1 MRFGIFL
8 APFHT
13 PRDNPTLM
21 LQENLELIER
31 LDRLG
36 YDEVWVGEHHS
47 AGHEIVAS
55 PEVFVAAAAER
66 TRRIRLGTGVVSV
79 PYHHPLNIADRA
91 VLLDHLTRG
100 RFMLGVGPGALPS
113 DAFMLGIDPVEQR
126 PMMEEG
132 LEAVVALMT
141 SDEPV
146 SRETDWFTLRD
157 ARLQLRPYTQPHP
170 ELAVAATFSP
180 AGPSTAGRFGAGVL
194 TISATRPEV
203 KEILAGHWNTASER
217 ADEYGQ
223 TIDRSQWRLV
233 GPMHLAETREQARRD
248 VEFGLAEWNAYF
260 QEVAAFAIAPGAGGA
275 AGDVADVLVDMGAA
289 VIGTPDDAI
298 AQIEGLLEIS
308 GGFGAFLFLAHNWAD
323 REATHRSYE
332 LFARYVMPHFQ
343 GHLEPLERSRDFAAD
358 NRERFMGR
366 AMEAVTKAFE
376 DRTSHA
382 TNEAGDEE

>member
-21 LQENLELIER
+21 LQENLELIEW

-55 PEVFVAAAAER
+55 PEIFIAAAAER
-66 TRRIRLGTGVVSV
+66 TRRIRLGTGVISV

-126 PMMEEG
+126 RMMEEG

-141 SDEPV
+141 SDTSV
-146 SRETDWFTLRD
+146 TRETDWFTLREG
-157 ARLQLRPYTQPHP
+157 RLQLRPYTQPHP

-203 KEILAGHWNTASER
+203 KEILASHWDVASER
-217 ADEYGQ
+217 ADEYGK

-248 VEFGLAEWNAYF
+248 VEFGLAEWNTYF
-260 QEVAAFAIAPGAGGA
+260 QEVAAFAIAPGAGET

-308 GGFGAFLFLAHNWAD
+308 GGFGAFLFLAHNWAN
-323 REATHRSYE
+323 REATRRSYD

-343 GHLEPLERSRDFAAD
+343 GHLEPLAKSRDFAAE

-376 DRTSHA
+376 DRASQS
-382 TNEAGDEE
+382 GDDE